1 LIDGSRGGGYI
12 LQKVRLGVIPAAGS
26 GRRLGPFPNAIPK
39 ELLPVGEKAVIEHV
53 VEAMTIAG
61 IRDVVIVCS
70 PHKHGLSDYLGSGK
84 RFGVNL
90 SYVIQ
95 DERLGLADAVLSS
108 EHLVDESFAVV
119 LGDNFFYPKSFLGE
133 LISYH
138 VDMGAD
144 ATLGVADVEDVSRHG
159 IISPEEDRIVD
170 IVEKPSQEKA
180 FSRLGA
186 IGMYVFSHEIFDAIK
201 KTEPGHKGEIQ
212 LTDSVKVMIDQ
223 KKKVLYRKIDGIHID
238 VGTPGDLMRAN
249 DWYMRN
255 GI

>member
-1 LIDGSRGGGYI
+1 MHR
-12 LQKVRLGVIPAAGS
+12 VRLGVIPAAGS
-26 GRRLGPFPNAIPK
+26 GTRLGPFTNAIPK

-53 VEAMTIAG
+53 VEAMRLANIHD
-61 IRDVVIVCS
+61 IVIVCS

-84 RFGVNL
+84 KFGVNL
-90 SYVIQ
+90 TYVIQ
-95 DERLGLADAVLSS
+95 DERRGLADAVLSS

-138 VDMGAD
+138 MERDAD
-144 ATLGVADVEDVSRHG
+144 ATLGVAEVEDVSRHG
-159 IISPEEDRIVD
+159 IIAPEEDRIVD
-170 IVEKPSQEKA
+170 IVEKPSPKEA
-180 FSRLGA
+180 LSRLGA
-186 IGMYVFSHEIFDAIK
+186 IGMYVFRPEVFDAIK

-238 VGTPGDLMRAN
+238 VGTPKDLMRAN